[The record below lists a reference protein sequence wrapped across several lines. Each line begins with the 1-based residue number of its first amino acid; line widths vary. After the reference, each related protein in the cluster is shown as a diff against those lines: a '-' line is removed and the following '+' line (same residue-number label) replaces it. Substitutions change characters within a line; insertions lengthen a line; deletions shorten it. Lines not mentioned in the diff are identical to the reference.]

1 MYTWEAIQEALDQ
14 IEKEL
19 PRGIKTEWLAEQV
32 SLSPF
37 YFQKLFKRLVH
48 KSVQEY
54 VKLRRLSRVIEE
66 LNQED
71 RTITEIAYDYHFQ
84 ALRISPGYLK
94 KLTASRPKNIV
105 KSGRG

>member
-71 RTITEIAYDYHFQ
+71 RTITEIAYDYHF
-84 ALRISPGYLK
+84 
-94 KLTASRPKNIV
+94 SRDVYK
-105 KSGRG
+105 RQRR